1 MLKLNRIFAV
11 VLIVAF
17 ISATALPAL
26 TLAIQPDI
34 VQITHEI
41 KYKENDAKPESP
53 GKAKP
58 TPSSPDYKISINRGT
73 TDIPITIAVYAS
85 TYSGLEVSFITNAI
99 TLASQEW
106 DKATTADL
114 LLDFNTPVIEG
125 TKGPTIVL
133 NQENAVFFADY
144 SDSTV
149 IGMASYWYNRATKEI
164 VECDIM
170 FNTDFQW
177 GDGQANSAVMDLQ
190 NIATHELGH
199 FFNLAD
205 IYDTSKDTLTMYGY
219 SWAGDIGKRDLATG
233 DIAGIQ
239 AVFGA

>member
-1 MLKLNRIFAV
+1 MTNLNKLFAA

-17 ISATALPAL
+17 ISAALPIFSL
-26 TLAIQPDI
+26 NTQSDI
-34 VQITHEI
+34 VQVTQAITLG
-41 KYKENDAKPESP
+41 NADPEASARGRPNPTSP
-53 GKAKP
+53 E
-58 TPSSPDYKISINRGT
+58 YKISINRGT
-73 TDIPITIAVYAS
+73 TDIPITLAVYAS
-85 TYSGLEVSFITNAI
+85 TYSGLEASFITNAI

-125 TKGPTIVL
+125 TKGPTIAL

-144 SDSTV
+144 SDSNV
-149 IGMASYWYNRATKEI
+149 IGRASYWYNRATKEI

-177 GDGQANSAVMDLQ
+177 GDGKANPAVMDLQ

-205 IYDTSKDTLTMYGY
+205 IYDTSKIDLTMYGY
-219 SWAGDIGKRDLATG
+219 SWLGDTQKRDLATG
-233 DIAGIQ
+233 DTLGIQ
-239 AVFGA
+239 KVFGV